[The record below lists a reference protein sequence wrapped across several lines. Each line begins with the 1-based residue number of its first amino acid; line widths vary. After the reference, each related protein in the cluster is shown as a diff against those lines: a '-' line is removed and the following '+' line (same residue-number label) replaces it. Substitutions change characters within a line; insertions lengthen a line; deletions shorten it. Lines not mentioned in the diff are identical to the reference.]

1 MINDLRNPDLQLR
14 HFKKLQEVTGITEL
28 EPELNV
34 GLETLEK
41 KGLMDFKDQINE
53 ISEIAS
59 KEKGFE
65 RLLTKMRND
74 WRLVKFE
81 LGEYRNTGVS
91 ILRQL
96 DPILDQ
102 LDNDLTRVMSMSTSP
117 FVKFLER

>member
-1 MINDLRNPDLQLR
+1 MQLR
-14 HFKKLQEVTGITEL
+14 HFKDLKRITGIAEL
-28 EPELNV
+28 DPELAV
-34 GLETLEK
+34 SLETLEK
-41 KGLMDFKDQINE
+41 KGIMEFKDQINE

-65 RLLTKMRND
+65 RLLMKMRSD
-74 WRLVKFE
+74 WRTVKFE
-81 LGEYRNTGVS
+81 LGEYRNTGVA

-117 FVKFLER
+117 FIKFLER